1 MASRPSNRCYRR
13 LLTIRRTN
21 TGAAPAEEHRTSW
34 FEGVAVE
41 AEHLQAFL
49 DHALDRHGLVI
60 SAPGRALTSMPDL
73 GLVDLCEFGVL
84 DRIDY

>member
-1 MASRPSNRCYRR
+1 
-13 LLTIRRTN
+13 
-21 TGAAPAEEHRTSW
+21 
-34 FEGVAVE
+34 VAVE

-60 SAPGRALTSMPDL
+60 SAPGRALTSLPDL